1 MHATRRNRIRTGLL
15 PLLLVSVTATA
26 CGGDDKTT
34 VSDSGEKLDKVTL
47 TLNWYPYGEHAP
59 FYYGKQRKIFE
70 KHGIDLEIRAGQG
83 SQKTVQATGTGRTDF
98 GWADTPAVLAGVDQ
112 GIKVKSLGVY
122 LQTTPASVQFFAA
135 DGADKIDA
143 PADLKGKT
151 VAGTAGDALTKTFP
165 IFLEK
170 NGMDLDDVQVQNTDP
185 AGKIAAVISGRTD
198 ALLGYA
204 SDQGPIMRN
213 KAKKDVSYLRFSEHG
228 LNFYSNGLI
237 AGTKTLRRGGDL
249 AGRMAAAVSESWA
262 AARKSPQPAVAAM
275 EGASGQLPPREVLS
289 EQFKTTLTLLHTDA
303 TRGKAP
309 GVNTEADWKQTIRV
323 FAEAGMVKSP
333 KPVAEYW
340 DEANGVKG

>member
-112 GIKVKSLGVY
+112 GVKVKSLGVY
-122 LQTTPASVQFFAA
+122 LQTTPASVQSFAA
-135 DGADKIDA
+135 EGIDA
-143 PADLKGKT
+143 PADLKGRT

-165 IFLEK
+165 IFLRK

-204 SDQGPIMRN
+204 SDQGPIMRD

-249 AGRMAAAVSESWA
+249 ARRMSAAVSESWA
-262 AARKSPQPAVAAM
+262 AAEKSPKPAVAAM
-275 EGASGQLPPREVLS
+275 EGASEQLPPREVLS

-309 GVNTEADWKQTIRV
+309 GANTEADWKRTIDV

-340 DEANGVKG
+340 DAANGVEG

>member
-1 MHATRRNRIRTGLL
+1 MHATRRNRLRTGLL

-34 VSDSGEKLDKVTL
+34 VSDSGEKLDRVTL

-112 GIKVKSLGVY
+112 GVKVKSLGVY
-122 LQTTPASVQFFAA
+122 LQTTPASVQSFAA
-135 DGADKIDA
+135 EGIDA
-143 PADLKGKT
+143 PADLKGRT

-165 IFLEK
+165 IFLRK

-204 SDQGPIMRN
+204 SDQGPIMRD

-249 AGRMAAAVSESWA
+249 ARRMSAAVSESWA
-262 AARKSPQPAVAAM
+262 AAEKSPRPAVAAM
-275 EGASGQLPPREVLS
+275 EGASEQLPPREVLS
-289 EQFKTTLTLLHTDA
+289 GQFKTTLTLLHTDA

-309 GVNTEADWKQTIRV
+309 GANTEADWKRTIDV

-340 DEANGVKG
+340 DAANGVEG

>member
-1 MHATRRNRIRTGLL
+1 MQATRRNRLLTGLV

-59 FYYGKQRKIFE
+59 FYYGKQREIFE

-112 GIKVKSLGVY
+112 GVKVKSLGVY
-122 LQTTPASVQFFAA
+122 LQTTPASVQSFDAES
-135 DGADKIDA
+135 IDA

-165 IFLEK
+165 IFLQK

-204 SDQGPIMRN
+204 SDQGPIMQN

-249 AGRMAAAVSESWA
+249 AKRMTAAVSESWA
-262 AARKSPQPAVAAM
+262 AAEKSPGPAVAAM
-275 EGASGQLPPREVLS
+275 EGASEQLPPREVLS

-309 GVNTEADWKQTIRV
+309 GVNTEADWKQTIDV

-340 DEANGVKG
+340 DAANGVKG